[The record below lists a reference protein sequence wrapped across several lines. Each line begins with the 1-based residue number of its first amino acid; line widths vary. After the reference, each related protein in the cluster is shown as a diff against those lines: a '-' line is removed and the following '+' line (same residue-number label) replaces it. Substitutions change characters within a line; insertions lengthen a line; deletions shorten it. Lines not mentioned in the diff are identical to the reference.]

1 MSPSHEKLGM
11 NPSHEK
17 LDMNRSRQSGWLRL
31 AGALVLLGAVPFA
44 ESAPAG
50 DAPAP
55 LVPLYVVGQEEELLA
70 IPGTVQAARRSELA
84 FQFGGLLVERPVVA
98 GQRVTAGTV
107 LARLDPRDFE
117 ARLSLEQSRLNLARA
132 NYERFSRLRGSRT
145 SPVSDAEVDR
155 SRSLFEIAE
164 VSTAQ
169 ARKNLQDTTL
179 RAPFDGVVA
188 VVLVDN
194 HTQIRARQPI
204 VTVEA
209 ADVLEVIIDL
219 PERVVARVRTVPRD
233 QPVGEVEFAVL
244 PARRFPVTLGEIAT
258 RADPATQT
266 FRVTLALERPRDVNL
281 LPGHDRHRLRATRS
295 RRGCCI
301 ADTRGGDH
309 SQRLGAGRRVGGRP
323 GRLPHRKTHRGVTG
337 GRIPDG
343 AGAGRAA
350 AGRANRQR
358 RRGTVAGR
366 RSHPALSNRHAE
378 RIAMVRGGSGRPS
391 PA

>member
-1 MSPSHEKLGM
+1 MSPSHGKLGM

-17 LDMNRSRQSGWLRL
+17 LDMNRSRRSGWLRL
-31 AGALVLLGAVPFA
+31 AGALALLGAAPFA
-44 ESAPAG
+44 QSAPVGDAPAG
-50 DAPAP
+50 DTPAP

-188 VVLVDN
+188 VVQVDN

-204 VTVEA
+204 ATVEA

-281 LPGHDRHRLRATRS
+281 LPGMTATVYAQPEVVADAALRIPVAAIIRS
-295 RRGCCI
+295 DSGPDAVWVVDPADYRIERRTVALQEDGSRT
-301 ADTRGGDH
+301 ALVQDG
-309 SQRLGAGRRVGGRP
+309 LRP
-323 GRLPHRKTHRGVTG
+323 G
-337 GRIPDG
+337 
-343 AGAGRAA
+343 
-350 AGRANRQR
+350 
-358 RRGTVAGR
+358 
-366 RSHPALSNRHAE
+366 E
-378 RIAMVRGGSGRPS
+378 RIVSAGVAQLQEGAVIRPYRTGMLS
-391 PA
+391 E